1 VTGRLAAV
9 CAVHALVPDRGGDL
23 ATTAIDKR
31 PLDGDVEIGPL
42 GVAGDRQMDT
52 RHHGGPDQAVYA
64 YAREDAAWWAAEL
77 SREVPPGLFGENL
90 ATEGIDITGAV
101 IGEQWQ
107 VGEPGTGPLLKVRSP
122 RTPCSTF
129 QAWLD
134 EPHWVKRFTEHG
146 ATGAYLAVVR
156 PGRVRAGDPV
166 EVVGR
171 PAHGVTIGQVFAG
184 RRSDPEVLRRLLAH
198 DDLDPKLRRALA
210 RALPPSG

>member
-1 VTGRLAAV
+1 MTGRLAAV

-23 ATTAIDKR
+23 AMTAIDKR
-31 PLDGDVEIGPL
+31 PLAGEVEVGPL
-42 GVAGDRQMDT
+42 GVVGDQQVDT

-90 ATEGIDITGAV
+90 ATEGVDVTGAV
-101 IGEQWQ
+101 IGELWQ

-146 ATGAYLAVVR
+146 ATGAYLAVVT

-166 EVVGR
+166 DVLHR
-171 PAHGVTIGQVFAG
+171 PTHGVTIGQVFAG
-184 RRSDPEVLRRLLAH
+184 RRTDPTVLQRLLAH
-198 DDLDPKLRRALA
+198 DDLDPKLRLKVTQVLSA
-210 RALPPSG
+210 SG